1 MKILQSQVS
10 AVIATLGGPCLNRTI
25 EHLNKGTVV
34 PHEILICVPEIE
46 ALLIDI
52 SPFTNVK
59 IIMTPHRGQVAQRAY
74 GFRLSKGDFVLQLDD
89 DVYVRP
95 DCLELLLSLVASGE
109 AIAAG
114 PKLHDS
120 RTGKYRSFL
129 TPVGAKLTIYERF
142 IYRFIN
148 GPAGFQPGKVG
159 ISGVNMGFPDTS
171 DDWADVDW
179 LPGGCQ
185 LHRNK
190 NLVLDAYY
198 PFPGKAYA
206 EDLFHS
212 VLLRKKGVMLVRSG
226 KAVCDLNLDSSRYLG
241 LKRQIAE
248 YRSYARAMTVL
259 IRNDQRSL
267 LRFYLFLGCHVL
279 MLVAR
284 KLRRSALPST

>member
-1 MKILQSQVS
+1 MKILKGQVS

-34 PHEILICVPEIE
+34 PHEILICVPESE
-46 ALLIDI
+46 AQGIDI
-52 SPFTNVK
+52 SPFPNVK
-59 IIMTPHRGQVAQRAY
+59 IIRTPCRGQVAQRAC
-74 GFRLSKGDFVLQLDD
+74 GFRQAKGDFVLQLDD
-89 DVYVRP
+89 DIHLRP
-95 DCLELLLSLVASGE
+95 DCLKELLSIVASHD

-142 IYRFIN
+142 IYRVIN

-159 ISGVNMGFPDTS
+159 ISGVNMGVPDTS
-171 DDWADVDW
+171 DGWVDVDW
-179 LPGGCQ
+179 LPGGCL

-212 VLLRKKGVMLVRSG
+212 ALLRKKGVMLVRSG
-226 KAVCDLNLDSSRYLG
+226 KAICDVNFDSSRYLG

-248 YRSYARAMTVL
+248 YRSYSRAMTVL

-267 LRFYLFLGCHVL
+267 LRFYLFLGCQVL
-279 MLVAR
+279 RLAVR
-284 KLRRSALPST
+284 KL